1 MNFSPEKCKK
11 LEKKFQTL
19 PLACFSIV
27 AEYVGLFFISSECS
41 IQSSFLLFC
50 KILVYVGF
58 AVVNN
63 SAVSIRLS
71 IATYQIFFSQYHVRF
86 QKIARFRFQALFSCY
101 LWGNIVICINSKFC
115 EKCSNTDLRVSAK
128 LPPEPNRCGLIAFSE
143 CERACPYLYIHQG
156 ASSEPGLP
164 VTLSFISS
172 LVDKSPN
179 MTLRST
185 SKYLSKSSRRIQL

>member
-1 MNFSPEKCKK
+1 MMNFSPEKYKK
-11 LEKKFQTL
+11 LEKCQTL

-27 AEYVGLFFISSECS
+27 AEYVGPFFISSECS

-58 AVVNN
+58 AMVNS

-71 IATYQIFFSQYHVRF
+71 IATYQFFFSQYHVRF
-86 QKIARFRFQALFSCY
+86 QQIARFQALFSCY

-128 LPPEPNRCGLIAFSE
+128 LPPEPNRCGLQPSLSVREHTHFYIFTKAHPVSLG
-143 CERACPYLYIHQG
+143 YL
-156 ASSEPGLP
+156 
-164 VTLSFISS
+164 
-172 LVDKSPN
+172 
-179 MTLRST
+179 
-185 SKYLSKSSRRIQL
+185 

>member
-1 MNFSPEKCKK
+1 MMNFSPEKCKK

-58 AVVNN
+58 AMVNN

-71 IATYQIFFSQYHVRF
+71 IATY
-86 QKIARFRFQALFSCY
+86 LC
-101 LWGNIVICINSKFC
+101 GNIVICINSKFC
-115 EKCSNTDLRVSAK
+115 EKCSDTHLRVSAK
-128 LPPEPNRCGLIAFSE
+128 LPLWN
-143 CERACPYLYIHQG
+143 H
-156 ASSEPGLP
+156 
-164 VTLSFISS
+164 S
-172 LVDKSPN
+172 LFWVRKSVPIFVY
-179 MTLRST
+179 SP
-185 SKYLSKSSRRIQL
+185 RRIQRAWATCDFIVHFFFGW

>member
-1 MNFSPEKCKK
+1 MFFNSSKVCWVILNAPYKGPFFFSA
-11 LEKKFQTL
+11 KF
-19 PLACFSIV
+19 FSICRFR
-27 AEYVGLFFISSECS
+27 YGKQQRRI
-41 IQSSFLLFC
+41 
-50 KILVYVGF
+50 
-58 AVVNN
+58 N
-63 SAVSIRLS
+63 SAVDCNLS
-71 IATYQIFFSQYHVRF
+71 IFFFLVSCPVLANCQIPGFFP
-86 QKIARFRFQALFSCY
+86 CY
-101 LWGNIVICINSKFC
+101 LCGNIVICINSKFC

-143 CERACPYLYIHQG
+143 CERACPYFYIHQG

-172 LVDKSPN
+172 LVDKSSN

>member
-1 MNFSPEKCKK
+1 MLGYF
-11 LEKKFQTL
+11 
-19 PLACFSIV
+19 
-27 AEYVGLFFISSECS
+27 ECS

-58 AVVNN
+58 AMVNN

-71 IATYQIFFSQYHVRF
+71 IATYQFFFLVSCPVLANCSIPGF
-86 QKIARFRFQALFSCY
+86 FSCY
-101 LWGNIVICINSKFC
+101 LCGNIVICINSKFC

-143 CERACPYLYIHQG
+143 CERAYTYLYIHQG

-179 MTLRST
+179 MTLRSA
-185 SKYLSKSSRRIQL
+185 SKYLSKSSRRI

>member
-1 MNFSPEKCKK
+1 M
-11 LEKKFQTL
+11 
-19 PLACFSIV
+19 FSIV

-63 SAVSIRLS
+63 SALSIRLS

-86 QKIARFRFQALFSCY
+86 QQTARFQALFSCY

-128 LPPEPNRCGLIAFSE
+128 LPPDPNRCGLQPSPSAR
-143 CERACPYLYIHQG
+143 ERTHICIFTKAHPASLGYL
-156 ASSEPGLP
+156 
-164 VTLSFISS
+164 
-172 LVDKSPN
+172 
-179 MTLRST
+179 
-185 SKYLSKSSRRIQL
+185 